1 MVSLSFFKTLD
12 MFAQHV
18 TLTTSYSHSKKSIIK
33 YASWPGVFTSI
44 ILLIICLVYAGLLI
58 TRMYEADMDEYSNSE
73 VANEFESGRNEF
85 LMMKYVFLPTI
96 SVNLMSNSLTKL
108 LKFKEDN
115 PEINIFDDLN
125 DKNNVN
131 LSLDKLEN
139 YFSIELRM

>member
-1 MVSLSFFKTLD
+1 